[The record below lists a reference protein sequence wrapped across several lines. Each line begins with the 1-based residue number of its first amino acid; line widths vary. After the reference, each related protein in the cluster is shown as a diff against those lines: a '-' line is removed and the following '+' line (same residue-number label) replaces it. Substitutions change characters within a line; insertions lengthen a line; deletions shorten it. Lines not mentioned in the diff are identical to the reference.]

1 MENIKGDITEFH
13 HKFGACRLENE
24 NEENEF
30 IAGAEDVLNRCEPIA
45 KTEEERHE
53 LAKFCNFLG
62 CWLLVYTYRL
72 KEGRKYYHKAL
83 ELFPDSFDIR
93 WEYYTTLEEI
103 VEDEEQCTPEFI
115 RDAIECLRFC
125 IDYCDTPEL
134 KRENHIEYRWL
145 ELGRI
150 YMKTGDYSKAKECAE
165 RSMNMAYINS
175 EREMAKVG
183 EACEMIAK
191 ADKMLGGKGL
201 KGFFNKIFSFFRRK
215 NTKQKK

>member
-1 MENIKGDITEFH
+1 MLEDIKGDIAEFH

-24 NEENEF
+24 NEENKF
-30 IAGAEDVLNRCEPIA
+30 IAGAEDVLSRCEPIA

-72 KEGRKYYHKAL
+72 KEGRKYYWKAL
-83 ELFPDSFDIR
+83 ALHPDSFDIH

-115 RDAIECLRFC
+115 QDAIDCLRFC
-125 IDYCDTPEL
+125 IDYCDTPAL

-150 YMKTGDYSKAKECAE
+150 YMKTGNYA
-165 RSMNMAYINS
+165 
-175 EREMAKVG
+175 MAKDCAKQSMKIVRS
-183 EACEMIAK
+183 ADAQEMIEK
-191 ADKMLGGKGL
+191 ADNMLGGKGPV
-201 KGFFNKIFSFFRRK
+201 GFFKRIFSFFRR
-215 NTKQKK
+215 NNRQ